1 MIIGFD
7 RKIRVGWLDAT
18 ARLAAAGLSAA
29 NVRERLDDVLDGE
42 VAGESPYSA
51 RGKTKTV
58 LLRIWVTV
66 PEATVPLRD
75 EALELVGRD
84 GTPDLRPLHWGMC
97 LATYPFF
104 RDVATIAGRLLAL
117 QGTVALSMVSTRITE
132 RYGVRSSVLRASQRV
147 VRSMVDWDVL
157 DETKR
162 RGVFCAGPT
171 IEVPGTVLSRSRV
184 AGWLIEAALLASGR
198 QSMRLESLV
207 RHPMLFPFQS
217 SATARDAMGRQRLEL
232 YRESASEDVVGLKH
246 RAGSPRHD
254 DLLGQQHSQ

>member
-29 NVRERLDDVLDGE
+29 NVRERLDDVLGGE

-75 EALELVGRD
+75 EALELVGR
-84 GTPDLRPLHWGMC
+84 GGMSDLRPLHWGMC

-104 RDVATIAGRLLAL
+104 RDLAAIAGRLLAL

-132 RYGVRSSVLRASQRV
+132 RYGARSSVLRASQRV
-147 VRSMVDWDVL
+147 VRSMVDWGVL

-162 RGVFCAGPT
+162 RGVFRAGPN
-171 IEVPGTVLSRSRV
+171 IEVPGTMSSRSRV

-207 RHPMLFPFQS
+207 RHPMLFPFRRP
-217 SATARDAMGRQRLEL
+217 ATAQVTMSRTRLDL
-232 YRESASEDVVGLKH
+232 FREGGGEDLVGL
-246 RAGSPRHD
+246 RYRPENRM
-254 DLLGQQHSQ
+254 

>member
-58 LLRIWVTV
+58 LLHIWVTV
-66 PEATVPLRD
+66 PEATAPLRD
-75 EALELVGRD
+75 EALELVRRG

-104 RDVATIAGRLLAL
+104 RDVAAIAGRLLAL

-132 RYGVRSSVLRASQRV
+132 RYGARSSVLRASQRV
-147 VRSMVDWDVL
+147 VRSMVDWGAL
-157 DETKR
+157 DETER
-162 RGVFCAGPT
+162 RGVFRAGT
-171 IEVPGTVLSRSRV
+171 NMEVAGAVSYSWV

-217 SATARDAMGRQRLEL
+217 NATARDAMGRQRLEL

-246 RAGSPRHD
+246 RAGLPRHD